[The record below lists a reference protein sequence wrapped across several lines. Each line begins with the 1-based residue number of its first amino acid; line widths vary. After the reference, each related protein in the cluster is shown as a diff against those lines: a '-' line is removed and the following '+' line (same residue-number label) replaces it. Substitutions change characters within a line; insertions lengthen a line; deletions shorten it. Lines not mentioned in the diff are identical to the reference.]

1 MSKARLVTLPVTPTE
16 APVQLVLCLD
26 GVGIRKP
33 RRKRSR
39 GRHPWLP
46 APVEKVA

>member
-1 MSKARLVTLPVTPTE
+1 MSKGRIVTLSVTSAVPT
-16 APVQLVLCLD
+16 QLVLGLD

-46 APVEKVA
+46 APKVVAA

>member
-1 MSKARLVTLPVTPTE
+1 MSKARLVTLPVTSAVPT
-16 APVQLVLCLD
+16 QLVLGLD

-39 GRHPWLP
+39 GRHPWMP
-46 APVEKVA
+46 SPVERAA